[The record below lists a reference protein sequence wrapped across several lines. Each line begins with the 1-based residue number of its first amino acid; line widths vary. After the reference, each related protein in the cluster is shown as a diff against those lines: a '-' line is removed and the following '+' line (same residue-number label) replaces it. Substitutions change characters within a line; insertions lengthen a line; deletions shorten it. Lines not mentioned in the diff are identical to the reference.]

1 MRAFLSV
8 EPAGT
13 IASFEQVGIPMAT
26 ELVGGIVF
34 YPPPQKKTQTC
45 KPSNTRAA
53 TPPLREEP
61 PPIYTAHLRVSMQ
74 CPHWDSNPEHK
85 DFKSS
90 VSANWTMRAYPEQSG
105 TQIFIIPRK
114 RTRI

>member
-34 YPPPQKKTQTC
+34 YPPQKTQTC

-61 PPIYTAHLRVSMQ
+61 PLIVIAYQH
-74 CPHWDSNPEHK
+74 
-85 DFKSS
+85 
-90 VSANWTMRAYPEQSG
+90 SAPTG
-105 TQIFIIPRK
+105 TRTQN
-114 RTRI
+114 TRILSPLSLPIGL

>member
-1 MRAFLSV
+1 MERHGYHRLLRADGHPHGNRTGRGHRLLT
-8 EPAGT
+8 PT
-13 IASFEQVGIPMAT
+13 KP
-26 ELVGGIVF
+26 
-34 YPPPQKKTQTC
+34 QTC
-45 KPSNTRAA
+45 KLSDTQAA
-53 TPPLREEP
+53 APPPREEP
-61 PPIYTAHLRVSMQ
+61 PPIYTAHLGASML

-90 VSANWTMRAYPEQSG
+90 VSANWTMRAHPEQSG

>member
-34 YPPPQKKTQTC
+34 YPPPKKPRHVNLQT
-45 KPSNTRAA
+45 
-53 TPPLREEP
+53 RERRLLP
-61 PPIYTAHLRVSMQ
+61 YGKNRRSSIYAYRLSTQ

-90 VSANWTMRAYPEQSG
+90 VSANWTMGAHPA
-105 TQIFIIPRK
+105 
-114 RTRI
+114 

>member
-34 YPPPQKKTQTC
+34 YPPP
-45 KPSNTRAA
+45 
-53 TPPLREEP
+53 PPK
-61 PPIYTAHLRVSMQ
+61 
-74 CPHWDSNPEHK
+74 NP
-85 DFKSS
+85 D
-90 VSANWTMRAYPEQSG
+90 M
-105 TQIFIIPRK
+105 
-114 RTRI
+114 

>member
-34 YPPPQKKTQTC
+34 YPPKK
-45 KPSNTRAA
+45 
-53 TPPLREEP
+53 
-61 PPIYTAHLRVSMQ
+61 
-74 CPHWDSNPEHK
+74 NP
-85 DFKSS
+85 D
-90 VSANWTMRAYPEQSG
+90 M
-105 TQIFIIPRK
+105 
-114 RTRI
+114 

>member
-34 YPPPQKKTQTC
+34 YPPKKPRHVNLQTRERRPLPHGKSRRLSIPHAYACLYRAPTGTRTQ
-45 KPSNTRAA
+45 NTRILS
-53 TPPLREEP
+53 PLSL
-61 PPIYTAHLRVSMQ
+61 PIGL
-74 CPHWDSNPEHK
+74 
-85 DFKSS
+85 
-90 VSANWTMRAYPEQSG
+90 
-105 TQIFIIPRK
+105 
-114 RTRI
+114 

>member
-34 YPPPQKKTQTC
+34 YPPPPKKPRHVNLQTRERRLLPYGKSRRLSIPRIYACLCSAPTGTRTQ
-45 KPSNTRAA
+45 NTRILS
-53 TPPLREEP
+53 PLSL
-61 PPIYTAHLRVSMQ
+61 PIGL
-74 CPHWDSNPEHK
+74 
-85 DFKSS
+85 
-90 VSANWTMRAYPEQSG
+90 
-105 TQIFIIPRK
+105 
-114 RTRI
+114 

>member
-34 YPPPQKKTQTC
+34 YPPPQKTQTC

-90 VSANWTMRAYPEQSG
+90 VSANWTMRAHPAYVGAQTP
-105 TQIFIIPRK
+105 IIPRK
-114 RTRI
+114 GTRT